1 MGVFHGLSESAQ
13 AVYPAGKGVM
23 GKVVSGFLDK
33 SCDHKND
40 RNRTRG
46 RTMLELAVIGAWAE
60 LAVRWLHVITAI
72 AWIGS
77 SFFFIALDL
86 GLKKAPDMPK
96 GAHGEEWQVHGGGF
110 YHIQKYLVA
119 PERLPQHLIWHK
131 WQSYWTWMSGFVL
144 LVLVY
149 YVGAEFYLIDAGKL
163 DLQVWQ
169 AVGLSVA
176 SLALGWV
183 IYDLLCKSK
192 FGEDNTRLMVLLFV
206 LLVIM
211 AWGYTQVFTGRAA
224 LLHLGAFTA
233 TIMSANVFMII
244 IPNQKIVVADLRAGR
259 VPDAKYGKIAKQR
272 STHNNYLTLPV
283 LFLMLSNHYPL
294 AFASEFNWLIA
305 GLVFLMGVTIRHFF
319 NTMHATG
326 RMLWWTWGAT
336 AGLFAACVA
345 LSVMGQPARDDLEL
359 SSLSPASAAFAAD
372 PAFEDVYWT
381 VVGHCSM
388 CHAEAPGYPGLHWAP
403 KGVHLETEA
412 QVARAAREIYL
423 QSGISHA
430 MPPSYAVQMDA
441 ASRAQI
447 ADWYRRVTGS

>member
-1 MGVFHGLSESAQ
+1 
-13 AVYPAGKGVM
+13 
-23 GKVVSGFLDK
+23 
-33 SCDHKND
+33 
-40 RNRTRG
+40 
-46 RTMLELAVIGAWAE
+46 MLELAIIGAWAE
-60 LAVRWLHVITAI
+60 FAVRWLHVITAI

-96 GAHGEEWQVHGGGF
+96 GVHGEEWQVHGGGF

-119 PERLPQHLIWHK
+119 PERLPEHLIWHK
-131 WQSYWTWMSGFVL
+131 WQSYWTWMSGFLL

-149 YVGAEFYLIDAGKL
+149 YVGAEFYLIDANKL
-163 DLQVWQ
+163 DLAVWQ
-169 AVGLSVA
+169 GIALSVA
-176 SLALGWV
+176 SLALGWI
-183 IYDLLCKSK
+183 IYDLLCKSR
-192 FGEDNTRLMVLLFV
+192 FGEDNTRLMVFLFV

-259 VPDAKYGKIAKQR
+259 TPDPKYGKIAKQR

-294 AFASEFNWLIA
+294 AFASEYNWLIA

-319 NTMHATG
+319 NTMHSTG

-336 AGLFAACVA
+336 AALFAAVVV
-345 LSVMGQPARDDLEL
+345 LSTLGQPDRDEVDLA
-359 SSLSPASAAFAAD
+359 SLSPAHAPFATD

-381 VVGHCSM
+381 VQGHCTM
-388 CHAEAPGYPGLHWAP
+388 CHATEPGYPGLYWAP
-403 KGVHLETEA
+403 KGLVLETEA
-412 QVARAAREIYL
+412 QVVRAATQIYL
-423 QSGISHA
+423 QAGISHA
-430 MPPSYAVQMDA
+430 MPPGSTVHMEDDA
-441 ASRAQI
+441 RAQI
-447 ADWYRRVTGS
+447 ADWYRRATGS